1 MPSISGRE
9 PEAEEK
15 AKKKRQKRGNR
26 KLNFSE
32 AEKGP
37 CQFQF
42 LKPSK
47 IGGGGRGGIQKSPNW
62 LTTLEYTFYLHEQ
75 IKLQSEHRSDLSV
88 CI

>member
-37 CQFQF
+37 CQFS
-42 LKPSK
+42 LM
-47 IGGGGRGGIQKSPNW
+47 QKSPNW
-62 LTTLEYTFYLHEQ
+62 LTTLEYIFYLHEQ

>member
-1 MPSISGRE
+1 MPSISGHE

-15 AKKKRQKRGNR
+15 AKKKKKRQKRGNS

-37 CQFQF
+37 CQFQL

-47 IGGGGRGGIQKSPNW
+47 NWGG
-62 LTTLEYTFYLHEQ
+62 EYRKAQTGLLHYS
-75 IKLQSEHRSDLSV
+75 IFFIYMNK
-88 CI
+88 

>member
-37 CQFQF
+37 CQFQL

-47 IGGGGRGGIQKSPNW
+47 NWGG
-62 LTTLEYTFYLHEQ
+62 EYRKA
-75 IKLQSEHRSDLSV
+75 KLAYYITVYFLFT
-88 CI
+88 

>member
-42 LKPSK
+42 NTEKP
-47 IGGGGRGGIQKSPNW
+47 
-62 LTTLEYTFYLHEQ
+62 
-75 IKLQSEHRSDLSV
+75 KLAYYIRVHFLFT
-88 CI
+88 